1 MTRAFYR
8 PLSGGAMDVFEAI
21 KTRRSIRAYKSKAVD
36 QNSLNKILEAGRLAP
51 SWANTQSWRFVVVQ
65 DAGIK
70 AQLADAA
77 AAPDIRNNKVI
88 KQAPVV
94 VAACAELNK
103 AGFRDGKPVTD
114 KEGSW
119 YMFDAGIA
127 MQNMVL
133 EAMELGI
140 GTLYIGAFDA
150 GKAGAFLSVPEGYA
164 CVALLPLGF
173 PDEAPEARARKD
185 ISEIVF
191 KNKFGQK

>member
-1 MTRAFYR
+1 
-8 PLSGGAMDVFEAI
+8 MDVFEAI
-21 KTRRSIRAYKSKAVD
+21 KTRRSIRAYKSKTVD
-36 QNSLNKILEAGRLAP
+36 QNALNKILEAGRLAP
-51 SWANTQSWRFVVVQ
+51 SWANTQTWRFVVVQ
-65 DAGIK
+65 DPGIK

-77 AAPDIRNNKVI
+77 AAPDSRNNKVI

-94 VAACAELNK
+94 IAACAELNK

-119 YMFDAGIA
+119 YMFDAGIT

-150 GKAGAFLSVPEGYA
+150 KKAGAFLGVPEGYA

-173 PDEAPEARARKD
+173 ADEAPEARARKD